1 MTTKTYTTGPGQLV
15 FGEPASE
22 QEFAAQITSAL
33 VEWDV
38 EDGEVVPVLS
48 GGQVSEED
56 TWSATLS
63 GNLFGDISD
72 TGITTWSWE
81 NKGAEV
87 PFTFVPNNAAERA
100 VTGVV
105 KVRPL
110 GVGGDVKTK
119 NRVDFEWPCV
129 GEPALG
135 DYVPDAPAAG

>member
-1 MTTKTYTTGPGQLV
+1 MPTTTYTTGPGQLIL
-15 FGEPASE
+15 GEVGSE
-22 QEFAAQITSAL
+22 HEFAAQITSCL

-56 TWSATLS
+56 VYGATLS

-72 TGITTWSWE
+72 TGITSWSWT
-81 NKGAEV
+81 NRGKEV
-87 PFTFVPNNAAERA
+87 PFTFVPNSAAERA

-105 KVRPL
+105 KIRPL
-110 GVGGDVKTK
+110 AVGGDVKTK
-119 NRVDFEWPCV
+119 NRVDFEWPTV

-135 DYVPDAPAAG
+135 DYEPDGV